1 MYFVQQPNGTGLD
14 VKVSLVIILESALFS
29 AFFLYYSC
37 FCINYF
43 IRYLQGCIKRFR
55 RSWPTNSAL
64 VYEPKCGRGRGCR
77 GVPDNVYSS
86 QSNELSRG
94 PPELGKH
101 LRL

>member
-37 FCINYF
+37 FCMNYF

-64 VYEPKCGRGRGCR
+64 VYEPKCGGGGCR
-77 GVPDNVYSS
+77 GVSDNVYRS
-86 QSNELSRG
+86 QSNELTTG
-94 PPELGKH
+94 PTVFVQRF
-101 LRL
+101 RL